1 MHLRAHFAE
10 FLGTALITT
19 TVVGSGIMAQS
30 LTRDV
35 LLQLLV
41 NTFATVLILGLVIW
55 LLAPVSGAYFNP
67 VVLLIAFIRRELS
80 TLQLVTFSIVQIA
93 GAASGAILAHALF
106 NRALIAPST
115 FERDGSYLFLSE
127 VVATAGLIAT
137 IFIAKN
143 QGRGENA
150 YWLVPLWIGG
160 AYIFTSSTSF
170 ANPAITLGR
179 SLTDSFSGI
188 ALSSV
193 PVFIA
198 AQLLGALLGHS
209 VAQLLVRQEETVNQE
224 ETFEEEKE

>member
-1 MHLRAHFAE
+1 MKLRAHFAE
-10 FLGTALITT
+10 YLGTALITA
-19 TVVGSGIMAQS
+19 TVIGSGIMAQV

-41 NTFATVLILGLVIW
+41 NTFATVLILALAIW

-67 VVLLIAFIRRELS
+67 AVLLVAFIRRQLS
-80 TLQLVTFSIVQIA
+80 ALDFLTFTIVQIA

-106 NRALIAPST
+106 NRALIDPST
-115 FERDGSYLFLSE
+115 TSRDGSWLFLSE
-127 VVATAGLIAT
+127 VVATAGLVAT
-137 IFIAKN
+137 IFIASN
-143 QGRGENA
+143 QGRGDNA
-150 YWLVPLWIGG
+150 FWLVPLWIGG

-188 ALSSV
+188 AIASV

-198 AQLLGALLGHS
+198 AQLLGAILGHFI
-209 VAQLLVRQEETVNQE
+209 ADFLVKREADSTAS
-224 ETFEEEKE
+224 

>member
-1 MHLRAHFAE
+1 MRLRAHLAE
-10 FLGTALITT
+10 FLGTGLITA
-19 TVVGSGIMAQS
+19 TVVGSGIMAQT

-41 NTFATVLILGLVIW
+41 NTFATVLILALVIW
-55 LLAPVSGAYFNP
+55 LFAPVSGAYFNP
-67 VVLLIAFIRRELS
+67 AVLLVAFLRREISALH
-80 TLQLVTFSIVQIA
+80 LLTFSVVQIL

-106 NRALIAPST
+106 NRTLIDPSNSNR
-115 FERDGSYLFLSE
+115 EGSWLFLSE
-127 VVATAGLIAT
+127 IVATAGLITT

-150 YWLVPLWIGG
+150 FWLVPLWIGG

-188 ALSSV
+188 AIASV

-198 AQLLGALLGHS
+198 AQLIGALIGH
-209 VAQLLVRQEETVNQE
+209 AIANILVKQESD
-224 ETFEEEKE
+224 

>member
-1 MHLRAHFAE
+1 MKLRAHFAE
-10 FLGTALITT
+10 YLGTALITA
-19 TVVGSGIMAQS
+19 TVVGSGIMAQV

-41 NTFATVLILGLVIW
+41 NTFATILILALAIW

-67 VVLLIAFIRRELS
+67 AVLLVAFLRRELS
-80 TLQLVTFSIVQIA
+80 PLDFLTFMLVQVA

-106 NRALIAPST
+106 NRALIDPST
-115 FERDGSYLFLSE
+115 TARDGSWLFLSE

-150 YWLVPLWIGG
+150 FWLVPLWIGG
-160 AYIFTSSTSF
+160 AYVFTSSTSF

-179 SLTDSFSGI
+179 SLTESFSGI
-188 ALSSV
+188 AIASV
-193 PVFIA
+193 PLFVA
-198 AQLLGALLGHS
+198 AQLLGAILGYFIS
-209 VAQLLVRQEETVNQE
+209 EVLVKRETE
-224 ETFEEEKE
+224 SSAS

>member
-1 MHLRAHFAE
+1 MKLRAHFAE
-10 FLGTALITT
+10 YLGTALITA
-19 TVVGSGIMAQS
+19 TVIGSGIMAQV

-41 NTFATVLILGLVIW
+41 NTFATILILALAIW

-67 VVLLIAFIRRELS
+67 AVLLVAFIRRQLS
-80 TLQLVTFSIVQIA
+80 ALDLLTFTIVQIA

-106 NRALIAPST
+106 NRALIDPST
-115 FERDGSYLFLSE
+115 TARDGSWLFLSE

-137 IFIAKN
+137 IFIASN
-143 QGRGENA
+143 QGRGDNA
-150 YWLVPLWIGG
+150 FWLVPLWIGG

-188 ALSSV
+188 AIATV

-198 AQLLGALLGHS
+198 AQLLGAILGHFI
-209 VAQLLVRQEETVNQE
+209 ADFLVKREAEPTAL
-224 ETFEEEKE
+224 

>member
-10 FLGTALITT
+10 FLGTALITA

-209 VAQLLVRQEETVNQE
+209 VAQLLIKQEETVNQD
-224 ETFEEEKE
+224 ETIEVEKE

>member
-1 MHLRAHFAE
+1 MQIRAHVAE
-10 FLGTALITT
+10 FLGTALVTA
-19 TVVGSGIMAQS
+19 TVIGSGIMAQS

-35 LLQLLV
+35 LLQLFV
-41 NTFATVLILGLVIW
+41 NTLATVLILGLVIW

-67 VVLLIAFIRRELS
+67 VVLLVAFIRRELS
-80 TLQLVTFSIVQIA
+80 ALHLLTFSFVQAA

-115 FERDGSYLFLSE
+115 FERAGSWLFLSE
-127 VVATAGLIAT
+127 VVATAGLITT

-143 QGRGENA
+143 QGRGDNA
-150 YWLVPLWIGG
+150 FWLVPMWIGG

-179 SLTDSFSGI
+179 SLTNSFAGI
-188 ALSSV
+188 AIASV

-198 AQLLGALLGHS
+198 AQLLGALLGH
-209 VAQLLVRQEETVNQE
+209 ALANLLVPVAKEEQ
-224 ETFEEEKE
+224 